1 MRRHQRLTR
10 VLAFG
15 LLALAVELAGRS
27 LTFRI
32 DVGRHVARPAYAGAD
47 YYPFLLIA
55 VKAGIALLLARL
67 CWRFALAHSTAGA
80 ARRLAMAL
88 GSRSKHEAPRV
99 RIELSPRLWLGSFAV
114 TAGIFLVQND
124 AERFAGSGLASP
136 FGPWL
141 HSSALPVFAVLSV
154 LTAVVWRGVA
164 RWLADYE
171 SYARESVAHAWAL
184 AAGAPTL
191 VPRRPRAGEVAPR
204 RLHGVCFESRPPPVP
219 A

>member
-1 MRRHQRLTR
+1 MSRRKWLPRLALVVL
-10 VLAFG
+10 VLA
-15 LLALAVELAGRS
+15 AEVAGRS
-27 LTFRI
+27 LAFRI
-32 DVGRHVARPAYAGAD
+32 DVGRHVGRFSYVDAA
-47 YYPFLLIA
+47 YYPFVLVA
-55 VKAGIALLLARL
+55 VKVGVALTLARL
-67 CWRFALAHSTAGA
+67 AWRFFQ
-80 ARRLAMAL
+80 ARRVASLL
-88 GSRSKHEAPRV
+88 GSAPRLRV
-99 RIELSPRLWLGSFAV
+99 RLSWRLWLLSFVGTTAV
-114 TAGIFLVQND
+114 FLLQTN
-124 AERFAGSGLASP
+124 AEHAAV
-136 FGPWL
+136 